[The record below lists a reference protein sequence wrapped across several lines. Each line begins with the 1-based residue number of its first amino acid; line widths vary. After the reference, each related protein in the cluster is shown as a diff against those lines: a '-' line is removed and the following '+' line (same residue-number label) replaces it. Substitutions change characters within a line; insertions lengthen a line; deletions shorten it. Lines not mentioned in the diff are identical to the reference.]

1 MNLHNRAVQGHG
13 LDFDTDDLCMLQL
26 LKQPVQNAAL
36 GPAVHARIDRVP
48 IAKMPGQAAPLA
60 AMFGY
65 IQDGIENLKIGK
77 AYIAPLP
84 GQTAFDLLI
93 LGFSDFH
100 TGVGS
105 FYARAYQK
113 FDY

>member
-26 LKQPVQNAAL
+26 LKQPVQNAAP

-48 IAKMPGQAAPLA
+48 IAKMPGQAAPLT
-60 AMFGY
+60 AMFDY

-84 GQTAFDLLI
+84 GQTAFNLLI

-105 FYARAYQK
+105 FYVRAYQK